1 MKMINEEMRN
11 FSAFPDCYNQSLN
24 VPGNKSA
31 DGQFINSSKLSLNS
45 YLCRSN
51 RINSLCM
58 GLECSVCLCA
68 VVWSNV
74 TECDSY
80 RLTMRNQ
87 FKTSCKLLGL
97 AGLGWA
103 ALGDKARRCPGPPG
117 CFLPPALSV
126 LPNKYFWCEIFL
138 FCPRNIFV
146 AKNCGFVICRQN
158 IFDVKYFCCCG
169 HVVIV
174 DKVSKLAYLQSISK
188 VYGLFYE

>member
-1 MKMINEEMRN
+1 MKMINEEIRN

-87 FKTSCKLLGL
+87 FKTSCKLLGW
-97 AGLGWA
+97 AGLGGSRWQGEALPWA
-103 ALGDKARRCPGPPG
+103 TRLLPAACSL
-117 CFLPPALSV
+117 CFTEQIFLVRNIFVMPT
-126 LPNKYFWCEIFL
+126 KYFWCENL
-138 FCPRNIFV
+138 RVCHLST
-146 AKNCGFVICRQN
+146 
-158 IFDVKYFCCCG
+158 KYFWC
-169 HVVIV
+169 
-174 DKVSKLAYLQSISK
+174 
-188 VYGLFYE
+188 

>member
-24 VPGNKSA
+24 VLGNKSA
-31 DGQFINSSKLSLNS
+31 DRQFINCSKLSLNS
-45 YLCRSN
+45 YFCLSN
-51 RINSLCM
+51 SINSLCI

-87 FKTSCKLLGL
+87 FKTSCKLLGW

-103 ALGDKARRCPGPPG
+103 GRLSVTRRGAALGH
-117 CFLPPALSV
+117 PAASCRLLS
-126 LPNKYFWCEIFL
+126 LFYRTNIFGAKYFCYAHEIFL
-138 FCPRNIFV
+138 LWKFAGLSFVDKIFLMLNIFV
-146 AKNCGFVICRQN
+146 VVGMSLLLTRFQN
-158 IFDVKYFCCCG
+158 
-169 HVVIV
+169 
-174 DKVSKLAYLQSISK
+174 
-188 VYGLFYE
+188 

>member
-24 VPGNKSA
+24 VLGNKSA
-31 DGQFINSSKLSLNS
+31 NRQFINCSKLSLNS
-45 YLCRSN
+45 YFCLRN
-51 RINSLCM
+51 RINSLCI

-87 FKTSCKLLGL
+87 FKTSCKLLGW

-103 ALGDKARRCPGPPG
+103 ALGDKARRCPRPPG

-138 FCPRNIFV
+138 VRNIFV
-146 AKNCGFVICRQN
+146 LPT
-158 IFDVKYFCCCG
+158 KYFCCE
-169 HVVIV
+169 
-174 DKVSKLAYLQSISK
+174 KLRVCHLSTKY
-188 VYGLFYE
+188 FWC

>member
-24 VPGNKSA
+24 VLGNKSA
-31 DGQFINSSKLSLNS
+31 DRQFINCSKLSLNS
-45 YLCRSN
+45 YFCLSN
-51 RINSLCM
+51 SINKT
-58 GLECSVCLCA
+58 VCVSDSSAVSGCC

-74 TECDSY
+74 TECDIY

-87 FKTSCKLLGL
+87 FKTSCKLPGL
-97 AGLGWA
+97 SWA
-103 ALGDKARRCPGPPG
+103 ALGDKAKRCPGPPG

-146 AKNCGFVICRQN
+146 AKMFV
-158 IFDVKYFCCCG
+158 F
-169 HVVIV
+169 V
-174 DKVSKLAYLQSISK
+174 DKIFSML
-188 VYGLFYE
+188 